1 LTSHAWKRSVRSRI
15 RSCSLFAGP
24 TAPGSERELAE
35 GFAKPN
41 QPKTESAAA
50 AMFGDLEHPLG
61 VLGKGK

>member
-1 LTSHAWKRSVRSRI
+1 M
-15 RSCSLFAGP
+15 FAFCGP

-41 QPKTESAAA
+41 QLKTESAAV